1 MAKTV
6 KLIRLN
12 ARDNL
17 SVWAEKTNSII
28 NVVEEFIA
36 TSGSIVTQGTPNT
49 SQIVVWD
56 NNYTNKTLTGPITLG
71 AQTATTVSFS
81 VNNEIITDLTEKTI
95 ASSNDYVMIFDS
107 TGNALKKAKISSI
120 QTSQAAAGSN
130 TQVQYNQNGVFGASS
145 GLTFNYTTNVLNI
158 AGGLTVAPNKL
169 VVDPNSNNVGIG
181 QLNPS
186 YKLDVWGDVNVAGGF
201 YRINGAVVLTSTSL
215 GSSVVSS
222 NLQSVGTLT
231 SLTVSGTANIQGQTT
246 ISNTLFVNNIN
257 STGTISGTSLSATG
271 TVSGNSITAST
282 ATFSSNLSVKV
293 SGNFIDVGG
302 AYIEPTNFQIYA
314 TASNTLPA
322 QCSNVSFLRKKNTG
336 VVANDFLGRV
346 LFYGYGT
353 TTVGESAAI
362 VCAADGTFSDSAF
375 PGKISFYT
383 TQTTSNIERMT
394 IFSDG
399 NVSIGTT
406 SKRSLLYVAGTINAD
421 NTTISSSTVAIN
433 INGSGDRQASITFH
447 TNTTYDPAL
456 RIFRDAGANGQ
467 TIFTHRGTGHLIFV
481 REESGFFLFR
491 FGTNNLLSLDTA
503 GQFYVGSATYSVS
516 STFYG
521 DVLVRDNYIT
531 SSRISISNSGSG
543 DRNSILDFFSESG
556 TYTLYDSRIIR
567 EAGANGVLN
576 IFNRGTGGIL
586 ISNIENGS
594 IYLSTAGNNRV
605 IIDGTGVTT
614 VYGELKV
621 I

>member
-1 MAKTV
+1 MAKAV

-56 NNYTNKTLTGPITLG
+56 SNYTNKTLTGPITLG

-81 VNNEIITDLTEKTI
+81 VNNEIITDLTEKPI

-169 VVDPNSNNVGIG
+169 VVDSTSSNVGIG

-186 YKLDVWGDVNVAGGF
+186 YKLDVSGDVNTTGS
-201 YRINGAVVLTSTSL
+201 YRINGISVLTSTSL
-215 GSSVVSS
+215 GSGIVSS

-231 SLTVSGTANIQGQTT
+231 SLTVSGTTNIQGQTT

-257 STGTISGTSLSATG
+257 STGTISGTTLSATG
-271 TVSGNSITAST
+271 TVSGNSVTAST

-293 SGNFIDVGG
+293 SDHFLEFGG
-302 AYIEPTNFQIYA
+302 AYIDLTNFHIYA
-314 TASNTLPA
+314 IAANANPIQSGTIA
-322 QCSNVSFLRKKNTG
+322 FIRKKNPNIVT
-336 VVANDFLGRV
+336 NDFLGKV

-362 VCAADGTFSDSAF
+362 VCAADGTFSDSAY

-433 INGSGDRQASITFH
+433 TNGSGNRQASITFH
-447 TNTTYDPAL
+447 TNTTYDPGMSIV
-456 RIFRDAGANGQ
+456 REAGANGN
-467 TIFTHRGTGHLIFV
+467 TVFTYRGTGSVYFTKLENGWFSFQFGSQDLI
-481 REESGFFLFR
+481 RLNTS
-491 FGTNNLLSLDTA
+491 
-503 GQFYVGSATYSVS
+503 GQFYIGTTTYSVS

-521 DVLVRDNYIT
+521 DVLIRDNYIT

-576 IFNRGTGGIL
+576 IFNRGTGGIV
-586 ISNIENGS
+586 ISNLENGS